1 PNPQSRTATMAAGNP
16 RFPDFAILDAIA
28 YISDLRDA
36 TTAWTLTTA
45 GLTLQVSLVVA
56 APPRLSYFCVCCVG
70 RDKTTFTDAPDVVC
84 SVGDHALIRVGFTT
98 GDSTEHFI
106 YRARGPDGRPSLDL
120 LPDFDDYTDAENLLL
135 PLGFVSHRKHLV
147 IAALSDGPTDLQYY
161 LHTRSTEPHS
171 RWSKKLLR
179 VEFPRGAARK
189 SAMNDP
195 VKVIALGGGLL
206 GWVNL
211 MEGILICDVLD
222 PGVTALRFVPM
233 PKLLPSNNE
242 LYDNES
248 RARAI
253 RDVTF
258 SRGYIRCVEFEELV
272 ERRATTGSV
281 VPDPWD
287 MDELQDS
294 EPAID
299 PPQEEEEDVIVG
311 WRLITWYRT
320 LTWNCWRKGNTVHS
334 DELGTVSLP
343 QIGGGGACALKVPL
357 KDLKTAAPTLRG
369 DGDVVYLATEL
380 HEQGETAWIV
390 AVDTKR
396 KLVGELMPCSSER
409 LYLYDPTYIPYVLT
423 EYLVEK
429 SDKAQV
435 GKRNACHAPAPNTN
449 RSKKQR
455 QQLLQAGLEGQP
467 SVPQLL
473 QPPSVMIPVSS
484 AQYACI

>member
-1 PNPQSRTATMAAGNP
+1 M
-16 RFPDFAILDAIA
+16 I
-28 YISDLRDA
+28 
-36 TTAWTLTTA
+36 
-45 GLTLQVSLVVA
+45 
-56 APPRLSYFCVCCVG
+56 
-70 RDKTTFTDAPDVVC
+70 
-84 SVGDHALIRVGFTT
+84 
-98 GDSTEHFI
+98 
-106 YRARGPDGRPSLDL
+106 
-120 LPDFDDYTDAENLLL
+120 
-135 PLGFVSHRKHLV
+135 
-147 IAALSDGPTDLQYY
+147 
-161 LHTRSTEPHS
+161 
-171 RWSKKLLR
+171 
-179 VEFPRGAARK
+179 
-189 SAMNDP
+189 DP
-195 VKVIALGGGLL
+195 GKVIALGGGLL

-211 MEGILICDVLD
+211 REGILICDVLD

-233 PKLLPSNNE
+233 PKLLPSNKQ
-242 LYDNES
+242 LYGREGL
-248 RARAI
+248 ARAI

-272 ERRATTGSV
+272 ERRARTGLV

-294 EPAID
+294 ESAID
-299 PPQEEEEDVIVG
+299 PPQEEDEDVIVG

-369 DGDVVYLATEL
+369 DGDVVYLATV
-380 HEQGETAWIV
+380 HEQDETAWIV

-396 KLVGELMPCSSER
+396 KLVGELMPCSAEG

-435 GKRNACHAPAPNTN
+435 GKRNACHAPAPNIN

-473 QPPSVMIPVSS
+473 QPPSAAVMVPVSS